1 MDSVCSFVL
10 LVDLNLE
17 VVLDVWVVVLLLLVH
32 VVDLVDL
39 NLEVLILLL
48 VHVLL

>member
-17 VVLDVWVVVLLLLVH
+17 VVLDVWVVLLLLVH